1 MGRRGDDGR
10 LAVTI
15 LDFGLAKEAVADGA
29 MTGPVTIQ
37 GVVMGTV
44 GYMSPEQLLGQ
55 EVDQRTDIFAVGV
68 MLAETMT
75 GRRPFDGGTHADA
88 SLAVLHQ
95 PYHLPGT
102 TAEGIAVDEVL
113 QRCLAKDPSERFA
126 SAGSLREVLI
136 PALRRGSGG
145 QAAVLSPDLRLN
157 R

>member
-37 GVVMGTV
+37 GVVMGTL

-75 GRRPFDGGTHADA
+75 GRRPFDGATPADV

-95 PYHLPGT
+95 PYHLPST
-102 TAEGIAVDEVL
+102 SPDVLGIDEVL
-113 QRCLAKDPSERFA
+113 QRCLAKNPSERIA
-126 SAGSLREVLI
+126 SAESLRQVLI
-136 PALRRGSGG
+136 PALRRSAERRDSEG
-145 QAAVLSPDLRLN
+145 
-157 R
+157 

>member
-1 MGRRGDDGR
+1 
-10 LAVTI
+10 
-15 LDFGLAKEAVADGA
+15 
-29 MTGPVTIQ
+29 GPVTIQ

-75 GRRPFDGGTHADA
+75 GRRPFDGGTPADA

-95 PYHLPGT
+95 PYHLPVT
-102 TAEGIAVDEVL
+102 TAEGVAVDEVL

-126 SAGSLREVLI
+126 SAGALREVLI
-136 PALRRGSGG
+136 PALRLCS
-145 QAAVLSPDLRLN
+145 Q
-157 R
+157 